1 MVQIFESS
9 SNVKFSCK
17 AFLEILG
24 HKISEQMSDICQSES
39 SGRFVEESMSEK
51 VLRFILQF
59 VEEYKKCE
67 GIQPSS
73 SQELKLLGKILYP
86 VSVNSLLVAS
96 NLQKNVKKCFQ
107 FFRVLPGRNLTRGLH
122 HTPLLA
128 CHCLYF
134 NVSAAISLNIADTGR
149 RCYLKFCRNY
159 SSEVKY

>member
-24 HKISEQMSDICQSES
+24 HKISEQMSDICQLES
-39 SGRFVEESMSEK
+39 TGRFVEESMSEK

-107 FFRVLPGRNLTRGLH
+107 LFRVDVT
-122 HTPLLA
+122 
-128 CHCLYF
+128 
-134 NVSAAISLNIADTGR
+134 
-149 RCYLKFCRNY
+149 
-159 SSEVKY
+159 